1 MHATMA
7 FFGGYLGV
15 PEIIVILVLAL
26 LIFGR
31 RLPEVGRSLGRGLV
45 EFKKGV
51 RGLKDELDEVDREVD
66 EASREDE
73 SPRQQIAS
81 KPDETVPRGESRA
94 AEPAGEQPASGTDD
108 QSHEQSRH
116 NPSSA

>member
-1 MHATMA
+1 MHATLA

-51 RGLKDELDEVDREVD
+51 QGLKDELDEVDREVD
-66 EASREDE
+66 EAGREDDQ
-73 SPRQQIAS
+73 PRQQITS
-81 KPDETVPRGESRA
+81 QPDETVPRGESRTTESP
-94 AEPAGEQPASGTDD
+94 AEAPASETDQQSQEQPRGA
-108 QSHEQSRH
+108 
-116 NPSSA
+116 